1 MLLLFIHDVI
11 VGFEEIINEML
22 LSFRVVLVVSV
33 FSSCC
38 FFIVFYMLSFSKIIK
53 FAYKC
58 RYYFALLASKM
69 FD

>member
-1 MLLLFIHDVI
+1 MRCYYLFVLFLLFL
-11 VGFEEIINEML
+11 FFL
-22 LSFRVVLVVSV
+22 LVV
-33 FSSCC
+33 